1 MKKVFAVFTVL
12 LCLMLCVAPALAY
25 EYLLEASTK
34 ATPIMYQNLLSEDE
48 ENSRYYFYVGVDGLS
63 GEAPDWASA
72 SDVEIAYAMIRQKIR
87 KELGNGVEIVG
98 FNFDA
103 LYSNEKVS
111 TPQENPEDFSFDWR
125 PYPDGF
131 ENGSSTTYNAYVPY
145 DMFGASAGD
154 QIWVYTARFDYE
166 SDEGWVVERVNS
178 EKTKDY
184 LITKHE
190 HLTPVVFAWKPA
202 NTMLP
207 DTGDESHVILYAA
220 LLMLSSVVLVHWVR
234 RRVF

>member
-1 MKKVFAVFTVL
+1 MKNLICLLALAVLSVL
-12 LCLMLCVAPALAY
+12 LTGCGTDAPPETTTA
-25 EYLLEASTK
+25 
-34 ATPIMYQNLLSEDE
+34 
-48 ENSRYYFYVGVDGLS
+48 
-63 GEAPDWASA
+63 
-72 SDVEIAYAMIRQKIR
+72 VEM
-87 KELGNGVEIVG
+87 
-98 FNFDA
+98 
-103 LYSNEKVS
+103 
-111 TPQENPEDFSFDWR
+111 PQPSENPEDFSFDWR

-207 DTGDESHVILYAA
+207 ATGDESHVMLYAA